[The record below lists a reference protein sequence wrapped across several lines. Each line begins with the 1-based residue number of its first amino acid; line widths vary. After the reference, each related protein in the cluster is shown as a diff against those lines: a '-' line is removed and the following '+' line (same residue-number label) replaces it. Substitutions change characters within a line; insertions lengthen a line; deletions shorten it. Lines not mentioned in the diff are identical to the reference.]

1 MEEGLV
7 PGNSR
12 DTYPLPSP
20 IPDRNRVR
28 GLKSAQTWLGMFQV
42 KGRAGWTRLITGS
55 RLRVQ
60 AVSGD

>member
-1 MEEGLV
+1 MTPGDLGHGAHLLVLPGRRGAGGLSLEG
-7 PGNSR
+7 
-12 DTYPLPSP
+12 
-20 IPDRNRVR
+20 
-28 GLKSAQTWLGMFQV
+28 GLEAETGQV